1 MMEMMEVLE
10 VEDLVT
16 WLVEDGECE
25 SIGVAEAGGWVWWPE
40 MI

>member
-1 MMEMMEVLE
+1 MMEVLE

-25 SIGVAEAGGWVWWPE
+25 SIGVAEAGGWVWPPQ